1 VRALLPDPAPAEFEA
16 VLERRR
22 RWGADRRDEVW
33 QGVLHVNPAPHGRHA
48 KLQAQLLR
56 LLGTYADAADLTAL
70 GDFSLGQP
78 DDYRIPD
85 AGLLRHGPDELHYP
99 TVALAIEILS
109 PGDETWDKVP
119 FYAAHEVDELLI
131 VDPAEQ
137 IVRWLTRS
145 GDRYQPISRS
155 NLIDLSADELA
166 RQLGWGAGEPTSSH
180 TSGQ

>member
-1 VRALLPDPAPAEFEA
+1 MRALLPDPAPAEFEA

-56 LLGTYADAADLTAL
+56 LLGAYADAAELTAL
-70 GDFSLGQP
+70 GDFNLGEP

-85 AGLLRHGPDELHYP
+85 AGLLRHGPDELCYP
-99 TVALAIEILS
+99 TVAVAIEILS
-109 PGDETWDKVP
+109 PGDETWEKVP
-119 FYAAHEVDELLI
+119 FYAAHGVDELLI

-137 IVRWLTRS
+137 IVRWFTRS
-145 GDRYQPISRS
+145 GDRYQPIARS
-155 NLIDLSADELA
+155 GLIDLGPDELGS
-166 RQLGWGAGEPTSSH
+166 QLGWGAAELAS
-180 TSGQ
+180 

>member
-1 VRALLPDPAPAEFEA
+1 MRALLSDPAPAEFE
-16 VLERRR
+16 VLLERRR

-56 LLGTYADAADLTAL
+56 LLGVYADAAGLTAL
-70 GDFSLGQP
+70 GDFNLGHR

-85 AGLLRHGPDELHYP
+85 AGLLRPGPDELYYP

-109 PGDETWDKVP
+109 PGDETWDKLP
-119 FYAAHEVDELLI
+119 FYAAHEIDELLI

-137 IVRWLTRS
+137 TVRWLARS
-145 GDRYQPISRS
+145 GERYEPIARS
-155 NLIDLSADELA
+155 GLIDLSADELTG
-166 RQLGWGAGEPTSSH
+166 QLDWPAVEPSA
-180 TSGQ
+180 